1 VASGSG
7 EVVSRIDR
15 KRLDFLTL
23 CAKRLNAR
31 SVYFLT
37 VGTCNAAH
45 RVTRG
50 GEENRLVRER
60 LRAPGFVSTPS
71 ILVMQNPA
79 HRVQTLRTAGSL
91 LDRRAKD
98 VIILPFRV

>member
-37 VGTCNAAH
+37 VGTCSAAY
-45 RVTRG
+45 RVPV
-50 GEENRLVRER
+50 GEKRTGLFESGFARQVLSRP
-60 LRAPGFVSTPS
+60 LRSW
-71 ILVMQNPA
+71 
-79 HRVQTLRTAGSL
+79 
-91 LDRRAKD
+91 
-98 VIILPFRV
+98 